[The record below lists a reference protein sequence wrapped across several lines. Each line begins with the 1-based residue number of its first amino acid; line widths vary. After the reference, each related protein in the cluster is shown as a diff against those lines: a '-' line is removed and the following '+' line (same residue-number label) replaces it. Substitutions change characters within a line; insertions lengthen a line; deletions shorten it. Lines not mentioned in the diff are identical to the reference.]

1 MRYWIFRENNSFKV
15 LIWFLNWLS
24 AIEVNYLKNSMGNE
38 KKEEKLIMMKNEEMN
53 VNDNSKDIVIVKEQN
68 GAVQGGQRIEEH
80 TEMY

>member
-53 VNDNSKDIVIVKEQN
+53 VNDNSKDIVTVKE
-68 GAVQGGQRIEEH
+68 
-80 TEMY
+80 

>member
-53 VNDNSKDIVIVKEQN
+53 VNDNSKDIVIVKE
-68 GAVQGGQRIEEH
+68 
-80 TEMY
+80 

>member
-53 VNDNSKDIVIVKEQN
+53 VNDNGKDIVIVKE
-68 GAVQGGQRIEEH
+68 
-80 TEMY
+80 